1 MARIVFTTFLSIAAV
16 MTFAGLGGCDA
27 PVEKKQPSPA
37 GQTIT
42 ASEIAEFDTLRQQLL
57 QGNRTEQTRLDAAR
71 ILLSKTYPQ
80 AAELLCRLLYD
91 AARPTT
97 RVAVAQAISEE
108 SSPRTEF
115 YDPLMDMLKSD
126 LSNVQLAA
134 AQALASFNDHKT
146 VTSLIEIAENPKKP
160 REMRL
165 AVITAMRS
173 CIQPESIESLIE
185 LLKDHD
191 KVIRNTATESLE
203 HLTGMESFGIN
214 YRRWRSWWDAREFQT
229 KTQWLETLDQ
239 NLMRNQIE
247 LERKNALLAERLTQ
261 TLQDLFN
268 SAPKNSKNDMIQQML
283 ADALPEVRLLGV
295 KLAMKLIDTDQT
307 LPDQTVSRLMA
318 MMYDSSA
325 QVRQAAATVL
335 ADLNH
340 PGSAKTLLNCLKTE
354 TYPEVRVAILEEL
367 GQLKKPLTL
376 PAIIQS
382 IASEDDQESAAA
394 AQALTQLAQAHL
406 IAQPAEISQATS
418 ALIARYESLLNNE
431 NSYAL
436 REALLTAMG
445 SLAAPAAKTVLQ
457 NAVNSK
463 SGAIRLAAI
472 AGLEQYKD
480 RSLAPI
486 FAEKIHDSDRGVR
499 LAAVKALTGAN
510 DRKYLET
517 LIMMASPKVESDL
530 AIRQAAAQA
539 ALEICRNA
547 DAGTLVT
554 TLKLLRQQQQID
566 SSLKIELLQLY
577 LKSLTNQETPRK
589 LMVELDLADELVLNS
604 QPNDAAVLLSQ
615 AVRLAKKLAQTSPV
629 SPAEIW
635 EKYIQLLIDTGAPET
650 IKEIADQNDPK
661 QRKVAIEH
669 ILSWIRSPAADKNLT
684 ATITVTDGT
693 LTKLGEDLT
702 DGQKKALRGKM
713 LAAVKTQ
720 QVIDRQQVARL
731 LTDYMGTDGV
741 KSADALKQIKAMGDR
756 ALKPL
761 LESLKNVIG
770 GEKANPDQE
779 KSIIMLIKQVAPQVG
794 DYDPNEPAAQKIT
807 RINDWLKKL

>member
-1 MARIVFTTFLSIAAV
+1 
-16 MTFAGLGGCDA
+16 
-27 PVEKKQPSPA
+27 
-37 GQTIT
+37 
-42 ASEIAEFDTLRQQLL
+42 
-57 QGNRTEQTRLDAAR
+57 
-71 ILLSKTYPQ
+71 
-80 AAELLCRLLYD
+80 
-91 AARPTT
+91 
-97 RVAVAQAISEE
+97 
-108 SSPRTEF
+108 
-115 YDPLMDMLKSD
+115 
-126 LSNVQLAA
+126 
-134 AQALASFNDHKT
+134 
-146 VTSLIEIAENPKKP
+146 
-160 REMRL
+160 
-165 AVITAMRS
+165 
-173 CIQPESIESLIE
+173 
-185 LLKDHD
+185 
-191 KVIRNTATESLE
+191 
-203 HLTGMESFGIN
+203 
-214 YRRWRSWWDAREFQT
+214 
-229 KTQWLETLDQ
+229 
-239 NLMRNQIE
+239 
-247 LERKNALLAERLTQ
+247 
-261 TLQDLFN
+261 
-268 SAPKNSKNDMIQQML
+268 ML

-295 KLAMKLIDTDQT
+295 KLAMKLIDTGQT